1 MEKLFQSMN
10 EAEEWFYTC
19 FGKDKSFDAT
29 VRSLHLWDMPTLLF
43 YINGLID
50 SNTIT
55 MLLTEMQGND
65 ERSNDV
71 EDGGERFLSFFP
83 YHAVSIVKDTDEL
96 LTAILS
102 GQAGF
107 VTPDGY
113 VFTIDIR
120 SYPGRQPDEPDNEKV
135 VRGSRDGF
143 TENIIQNTAL
153 VRRRLRTE
161 DLRFEM
167 HKVTMNG
174 KTDVAITYMQGAA
187 SEEHLTYVRE
197 RLDAIRHDGLTMTDK
212 SLEEFLMKQRF
223 HPMPFVRFT
232 ERPDICA
239 AHLLEGHIA
248 IIVDTSPS
256 VILVPAPLF
265 HHLQHAEEYRQAPLI
280 GTMVR
285 ILRFFAAAMSLVLLP
300 FWYLLATNQQYLPDF
315 LSYIGPKDLG
325 EIPLLVQLLIADGG
339 IEVLRMAAIHTPTP
353 MSTAMGLVAAIVIGQ
368 VAIDVGLFTPEV
380 VLYVAVSAIFTFSIP
395 SYELSLTTKIFR
407 ICILLS
413 TALLGAP
420 GFFIAVAVL
429 FYYLSSL
436 KPMGIPYLWP
446 AVPFFPKAMLR
457 VLIRFPMTN
466 DAPRP
471 FITNSPKRNR
481 VS

>member
-1 MEKLFQSMN
+1 M
-10 EAEEWFYTC
+10 
-19 FGKDKSFDAT
+19 
-29 VRSLHLWDMPTLLF
+29 
-43 YINGLID
+43 
-50 SNTIT
+50 
-55 MLLTEMQGND
+55 
-65 ERSNDV
+65 
-71 EDGGERFLSFFP
+71 GGGRFLSFP
-83 YHAVSIVKDTDEL
+83 YHAVSNVKDTDEL
-96 LTAILS
+96 LTAIY
-102 GQAGF
+102 GRAAF
-107 VTPDGY
+107 ITPDGY
-113 VFTIDIR
+113 AFTIDIR
-120 SYPGRQPDEPDNEKV
+120 SYPGRQPEEPDNEKV

-143 TENIIQNTAL
+143 TENIIQNSAL

-174 KTDVAITYMQGAA
+174 KTDVAITYMHGAA
-187 SEEHLTYVRE
+187 SEEHLAYIRE
-197 RLDAIRHDGLTMTDK
+197 RLDAIQHDGLTMTDK
-212 SLEEFLMKQRF
+212 SLEEFLFKQRF

-280 GTMVR
+280 GSFVKIMR
-285 ILRFFAAAMSLVLLP
+285 LFAATMSLFLLP
-300 FWYLLATNQQYLPDF
+300 FWYLIATKQQYLPDF
-315 LSYIGPKDLG
+315 LSYIGPKDIG

-339 IEVLRMAAIHTPTP
+339 IEILRMAAIHTPTP

-407 ICILLS
+407 VCILLS

-420 GFFIAVAVL
+420 GFFLSVAVL
-429 FYYLSSL
+429 FYYLCAL
-436 KPMGIPYLWP
+436 KPMGYRIYGPLYRS
-446 AVPFFPKAMLR
+446 FQSAMLR
-457 VLIRFPMTN
+457 VIIRFPMTT

-471 FITNSPKRNR
+471 FITDSPDRDR
-481 VS
+481 IS